1 MPLKLSIGS
10 LGTLDQL
17 SVLLGS
23 EEGRTM
29 LVVLPAL
36 LPEGLLLAK
45 HPAHVLPLVLLP
57 CDKLDLHQL
66 LPLYVLLVPLC
77 RLAQKMSLL
86 ARLLRLKLLAF
97 VI

>member
-10 LGTLDQL
+10 LGTLEQL

-29 LVVLPAL
+29 LVMLPAL

-57 CDKLDLHQL
+57 GHKLDLHQL
-66 LPLYVLLVPLC
+66 LLLYMLLVLLC

-86 ARLLRLKLLAF
+86 ARLLRLKPLTF